1 MRASAIVLMLGLFC
15 AAPGLRG
22 QEDLRIQELLRKLD
36 DDSIEARASA
46 AAGLIELGRTA
57 LPALKRALVGAGFEL
72 RDRLG
77 DVIRK
82 IQDRERLATLLP
94 PLSRISLKATDRPLR
109 EVFEKL
115 AKQTSTAIDYSKVPD
130 DARVTVSLDRVP
142 LWKAIDQVCRA
153 SGKVMADIKGD
164 HVEIQPEAFVPLP
177 GKITDLFSVTLQRV
191 ELSTEVTFGSQER
204 YDQFTARLQVAWGKG
219 ARPYYLVARLAELV
233 DQDGNQLIAP
243 NDELEPAVR
252 SFIGAEFI
260 GMDITLPSSRGP
272 GPQATKISKLHVE
285 VEFEFPLKYA
295 EAKIDL
301 AGGKTGGAA
310 ECPEF
315 MVRLHKF
322 ERQDGNLTAL
332 LVMTPKG
339 PLEGE
344 VQSDTVILRDKS
356 GKEYSAVVTEGSQAN
371 ENETPYQLAFPTVPD
386 SVEITELQ
394 IRLPTEVHRER
405 IDVEMKDLSLK

>member
-1 MRASAIVLMLGLFC
+1 MRAFAIVLM
-15 AAPGLRG
+15 AAILSVPSRVGG

-46 AAGLIELGRTA
+46 MTGLIELGRTA
-57 LPALKRALVGAGFEL
+57 LPPLKRSLAGAGVEL
-72 RDRLG
+72 KDRLVE
-77 DVIRK
+77 VIRK

-94 PLSRISLKATDRPLR
+94 PLSRITVKAQDRPLR
-109 EVFEKL
+109 EVLEKVCR
-115 AKQTSTAIDYSKVPD
+115 QTTTPIDYSKIPE
-130 DARVTVSLDRVP
+130 DARITVSLDRVP
-142 LWKAIDQVCRA
+142 LWKAIDQICRA
-153 SGKVMADIKGD
+153 SGKIMADVKGD
-164 HVEIQPEAFVPLP
+164 HVELSAEPYVQLP
-177 GKITDLFSVTLQRV
+177 GKTTDLFAVTLQRID
-191 ELSTEVTFGSQER
+191 LSTEVTFGSQER

-233 DQDGNQLIAP
+233 DEEGNQLIAP
-243 NDELEPAVR
+243 HDELEPAVR
-252 SFIGAEFI
+252 SLVGPEMI

-295 EAKIDL
+295 EAKVDL
-301 AGGKTGGAA
+301 AGGKTAGAA

-315 MVRLHKF
+315 HVRLHKF
-322 ERQDGNLTAL
+322 ERTEGNLQAL

-344 VQSDTVILRDKS
+344 LQSEAIVLRDKN

-371 ENETPYQLAFPTVPD
+371 ENETPFSLAFPTVPEGT
-386 SVEITELQ
+386 EIVELQ
-394 IRLPTEVHRER
+394 VRLPTEVHRER

>member
-1 MRASAIVLMLGLFC
+1 MRASVIVLMLGLFSG
-15 AAPGLRG
+15 APGLRG

-46 AAGLIELGRTA
+46 AAGLIELGRAA
-57 LPALKRALVGAGFEL
+57 LSALKRALVGAGFEL
-72 RDRLG
+72 KDRLG

-94 PLSRISLKATDRPLR
+94 PLSRITLKAADRPLR

-115 AKQTSTAIDYSKVPD
+115 SKQTATAIDYSNVPD
-130 DARVTVSLDRVP
+130 DAKVTVSLDRVP
-142 LWKAIDQVCRA
+142 LWKALDQICRA
-153 SGKVMADIKGD
+153 SGKVMAEIRGD
-164 HVEIQPEAFVPLP
+164 HVEILPETFVRLP
-177 GKITDLFSVTLQRV
+177 GKTTDLFSVTLQRI

-233 DQDGNQLIAP
+233 DEDGNQLIAP

-252 SFIGAEFI
+252 SFIGPELI
-260 GMDITLPSSRGP
+260 GMDVTLPSSRGP

-301 AGGKTGGAA
+301 SGGKTGGSA

-315 MVRLHKF
+315 LVRLHKF

-344 VQSDTVILRDKS
+344 LQSDTVVLRDKN
-356 GKEYSAVVTEGSQAN
+356 GKEYPSVVSEGSQAN
-371 ENETPYQLAFPTVPD
+371 ENETPFQLAFPTVPAD
-386 SVEITELQ
+386 IEIVELQ

>member
-1 MRASAIVLMLGLFC
+1 MRAALLVLTLAL
-15 AAPGLRG
+15 AVEAPC
-22 QEDLRIQELLRKLD
+22 QEDVRIQELLRKLD

-46 AAGLIELGRTA
+46 AAGLIEMGRAA

-72 RDRLG
+72 KDRLG

-94 PLSRISLKATDRPLR
+94 PLSRITLKATDLPLR

-115 AKQTSTAIDYSKVPD
+115 TKQTATAIDYSNVPE
-130 DARVTVSLDRVP
+130 DAKVTVALDRVP
-142 LWKAIDQVCRA
+142 LWKALDQICRA
-153 SGKVMADIKGD
+153 SGKVMPEIRGD
-164 HVEIQPEAFVPLP
+164 HVEIVPEAFVQLP
-177 GKITDLFSVTLQRV
+177 GRITDLFSVTLQRI

-219 ARPYYLVARLAELV
+219 ARPYYVVARLAELV
-233 DQDGNQLIAP
+233 DEDGNQLIAP

-252 SFIGAEFI
+252 SFIGPELI
-260 GMDITLPSSRGP
+260 GMDLTLPSSRGP
-272 GPQATKISKLHVE
+272 GPQATKITKLHVE

-301 AGGKTGGAA
+301 SGGKTAGAA
-310 ECPEF
+310 ECAEF
-315 MVRLHKF
+315 SVRLHKF
-322 ERQDGNLTAL
+322 ERQEGNLTAL

-344 VQSDTVILRDKS
+344 LQSDTVVLRDKN
-356 GKEYSAVVTEGSQAN
+356 GKEYPAVVTEGSQAN
-371 ENETPYQLAFPTVPD
+371 ENETPFQLAFPTVPD
-386 SVEITELQ
+386 SIEIAELQ

>member
-1 MRASAIVLMLGLFC
+1 MRASVLVLMLAVFALPPSLGS
-15 AAPGLRG
+15 

-46 AAGLIELGRTA
+46 PAGLIDLGRAA

-77 DVIRK
+77 EVIRK

-94 PLSRISLKATDRPLR
+94 PPSRITVKAANRPLR
-109 EVFEKL
+109 EVFEIVS
-115 AKQTSTAIDYSKVPD
+115 KQTSTPIAYSNVPE

-142 LWKAIDQVCRA
+142 LWKAIDQICRA

-164 HVEIQPEAFVPLP
+164 HVEIQPELFVPLP
-177 GKITDLFSVTLQRV
+177 GKITDLFSVTLQRI

-233 DQDGNQLIAP
+233 DEDGNQLIAP
-243 NDELEPAVR
+243 HDELEPAVR
-252 SFIGAEFI
+252 SFIGPELI
-260 GMDITLPSSRGP
+260 GMEVTLPSSRGP
-272 GPQATKISKLHVE
+272 GPQATKIAKLHVE

-301 AGGKTGGAA
+301 SGGKTGGAA

-315 MVRLHKF
+315 LVRLHKF

-344 VQSDTVILRDKS
+344 LQSDTVVLRDKS
-356 GKEYSAVVTEGSQAN
+356 GKEYPVVVTEGSQAN
-371 ENETPYQLAFPTVPD
+371 ENETPFQLNFQNVPEG
-386 SVEITELQ
+386 VEFTELQ